1 MSFNLKSSNF
11 LPGSKVLKYTNVDNN
26 GRLVKTVGAKLMWG
40 TVMKHCSVLPSMH
53 THKQLGGKWSNFLH
67 FVLEVFL

>member
-26 GRLVKTVGAKLMWG
+26 GRLVKTVGAKLM
-40 TVMKHCSVLPSMH
+40 
-53 THKQLGGKWSNFLH
+53 
-67 FVLEVFL
+67 